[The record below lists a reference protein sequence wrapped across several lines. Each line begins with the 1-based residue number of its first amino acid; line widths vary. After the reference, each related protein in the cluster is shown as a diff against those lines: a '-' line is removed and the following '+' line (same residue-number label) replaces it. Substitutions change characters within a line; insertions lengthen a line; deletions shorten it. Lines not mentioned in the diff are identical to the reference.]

1 MKGKEHAEKNQNLI
15 YQNRHQKIRIE
26 QLKKNY
32 SRKRRRDTNVEQH
45 HRSMALA
52 ENRLTSLIVV
62 FP

>member
-32 SRKRRRDTNVEQH
+32 STKKEEIRMLNNTIEAWR
-45 HRSMALA
+45 
-52 ENRLTSLIVV
+52 
-62 FP
+62 